1 LPRDKALAALVPL
14 AGPPHG
20 VPVFDTVSLESS
32 APGRLQRAS
41 GAGRIAVAA
50 ERGRTRLAD
59 LRQDGC
65 AHIRLPRDAS
75 SADPTA
81 ILINT
86 AGGLTGGDRLDWS
99 AEAGPGAAL
108 SVTTQACEKIYRS
121 LGDDAETQVS
131 LKVGPGARLAWLPQ
145 ETILFDGGRL
155 HRRIEADVAPDG
167 DLLIA
172 EAVVLGRTAMGETV
186 RTGALRDRWRIRRGG
201 RLIFADDLRLTGDI
215 AVRRAHAAV
224 LAGVLTFA
232 TVLFVSPGAET
243 RLDAARTALGESGGA
258 SAWDG
263 KLVARLTA
271 PDGLAL
277 RRRLIP
283 LIEALSGRPLPRAW
297 RL

>member
-1 LPRDKALAALVPL
+1 LSQVSARRTVA
-14 AGPPHG
+14 
-20 VPVFDTVSLESS
+20 PVFDAVSSESS

-50 ERGRTRLAD
+50 SHGVTRLVD

-65 AHIRLPRDAS
+65 AHIRLPRDAA

-99 AEAGPGAAL
+99 VAAGPGAAL
-108 SVTTQACEKIYRS
+108 SVTTQACEKVYRS
-121 LGDDAETQVS
+121 LGDEAATRVS
-131 LKVGPGARLAWLPQ
+131 LTVGAGARLAWLPQ

-155 HRRIEADVAPDG
+155 QRRIEADVAADG

-172 EAVVLGRTAMGETV
+172 EAVLLGRTAMGETV
-186 RTGALRDRWRIRRGG
+186 RAGSLCDRWRIRRGG
-201 RLIFADDLRLTGDI
+201 RLVFADDLRLDGDI
-215 AVRRAHAAV
+215 PALQARAAV
-224 LAGVLTFA
+224 MAGALTFA
-232 TVLFVSPGAET
+232 TALLVCPDAGT
-243 RLDAARTALGESGGA
+243 RLGAARAALGEAGGA

-277 RRRLIP
+277 RRSLIP
-283 LIEALSGRPLPRAW
+283 LIEALSGRPLPRVW